1 MEKPVS
7 IVIEETKGAL
17 VNVLNTSGLP
27 ISVLKLIVNE
37 LSTDVNNAAMTNLRQ
52 DIQKYN
58 EAQEAAENNQTEKK
72 SEEIENVNN

>member
-37 LSTDVNNAAMTNLRQ
+37 LNTDVNNAAMTNLRQ

-58 EAQEAAENNQTEKK
+58 EAQEAAKNDQTEEK
-72 SEEIENVNN
+72 SEEVENVNN

>member
-37 LSTDVNNAAMTNLRQ
+37 LNTDVNNAAMTNLRQ
-52 DIQKYN
+52 DIQTYN
-58 EAQEAAENNQTEKK
+58 EAQEAAKNDQTEEK
-72 SEEIENVNN
+72 SEEVENVNN

>member
-7 IVIEETKGAL
+7 IAIEETKGAL

-37 LSTDVNNAAMTNLRQ
+37 LNTDVNNAAMTNLRQ

-58 EAQEAAENNQTEKK
+58 EAQEAAKNNQTEEK
-72 SEEIENVNN
+72 SEEVENVNN

>member
-37 LSTDVNNAAMTNLRQ
+37 LNTDVNNAAMTNLRQ
-52 DIQKYN
+52 DIQKCN
-58 EAQEAAENNQTEKK
+58 EAQEAAKNDQTEEK
-72 SEEIENVNN
+72 SEEVENVNN

>member
-37 LSTDVNNAAMTNLRQ
+37 LNTDVNNAAMTNLRQ

-58 EAQEAAENNQTEKK
+58 EVQEAAKNDQTEEK
-72 SEEIENVNN
+72 SEEVENVNN